1 MRFANIGSSL
11 IAIGLSSLFSAV
23 LSPPAFSG
31 DIWRIGGQN
40 VLELPSADHTRQAEQ
55 RLADLLDSLDPA
67 QSWTVDV
74 VLPPPPTATPPASPP
89 PKPRLAILRLN
100 GQILLEVR
108 EADASALGAPSV
120 VELATSWARSLNN
133 LFSQPAVRQFLVVT
147 NRMPAQITY
156 QGRPYTISGRIAPDR
171 GLFRTNGRK
180 IEGRVIFWEIPADNK
195 TYQVSP
201 TPLPEPNQPAVVY
214 LLHKR
219 LFFVPYQRS

>member
-1 MRFANIGSSL
+1 
-11 IAIGLSSLFSAV
+11 
-23 LSPPAFSG
+23 
-31 DIWRIGGQN
+31 
-40 VLELPSADHTRQAEQ
+40 VLELPSAAHTRQAEQ
-55 RLADLLDSLDPA
+55 RLADLLDTLDPA

-74 VLPPPPTATPPASPP
+74 AVPQPPTPRPTSSPSATPS

-100 GQILLEVR
+100 GQVLLEVR
-108 EADASALGAPSV
+108 EADASALGASSV
-120 VELATSWARSLNN
+120 VELANAWARSLNN
-133 LFSQPAVRQFLVVT
+133 LFSQPAVRQFLVVA

-180 IEGRVIFWEIPADNK
+180 VEGRVIFWEIPADNK

-201 TPLPEPNQPAVVY
+201 TPLPEPNQPSVVY
-214 LLHKR
+214 LLHRR